1 MMPVLFALFSNQTGI
16 TVILLNI
23 QSISI
28 QKIKHEF
35 SKEPILLS
43 SFLLALFSMFF
54 VPPSKDYFSYIDFKT
69 LSCLFCLMASVV
81 GLQREG
87 ILEKVSLLVCSRIT
101 NSRALTFFLVFAS
114 YFLSMLV
121 TNDVA
126 LITVIPITLAI
137 LSACALDE
145 WSAYIIVLQTIAANV
160 GSSMTPFGNPQ
171 NLYLFSRFH
180 MGIADFFT
188 TMLPIGLVGGV
199 LLALSCLLIAPKVL
213 TPPAMPERTPAR
225 PKRILLYN
233 ALFLLSI
240 SSVFD
245 WLPYQAT
252 LLLLLA
258 VLIPFD
264 KKVLAGV
271 DYSLLATFFCIFIF
285 VGNLGNI
292 PPIHSFLSYFTQR
305 STMLSAILSSQFIS
319 NVPAA
324 ILLSGFTQESH
335 KLLLGVNIG
344 GLGTLIASMASVISY
359 KFYVAVY
366 KEGTQRFLKLFTA
379 VNLLFLILL
388 SLFEYIWLR

>member
-1 MMPVLFALFSNQTGI
+1 MSKTKHWFA
-16 TVILLNI
+16 
-23 QSISI
+23 
-28 QKIKHEF
+28 
-35 SKEPILLS
+35 KEPILLS
-43 SFLLALFSMFF
+43 SFLLAIFSIVL
-54 VPPSKDYFSYIDFKT
+54 VPPSKDYLGYIDFKT

-87 ILEKVSLLVCSRIT
+87 ILEKISLLVCSRIT

-145 WSAYIIVLQTIAANV
+145 WSAYIVVLQTIAANV
-160 GSSMTPFGNPQ
+160 GSAMTPFGNPQ

-180 MGIADFFT
+180 MGVADFFM

-199 LLALSCLLIAPKVL
+199 LLAFSCLLITPKVL

-233 ALFLLSI
+233 ALFLLSA

-252 LLLLLA
+252 LLLVLA
-258 VLIPFD
+258 VLIPID

-271 DYSLLATFFCIFIF
+271 DYSLLATFFCIFVF

-292 PPIHSFLSYFTQR
+292 PPVHSFLSYFTQR

-335 KLLLGVNIG
+335 KLLIGVNIG

-379 VNLLFLILL
+379 ANLLFLMVL
-388 SLFEYIWLR
+388 SLFEYVWQR